1 MKTDQKKHQ
10 IANSHK
16 KNMQDLVNLTA
27 LVDLNGNTNTFD
39 LFVVLFFWFKI
50 KLRMEPFLNV
60 C

>member
-1 MKTDQKKHQ
+1 
-10 IANSHK
+10 
-16 KNMQDLVNLTA
+16 MQDLVNLTA